1 MCQSLSGAN
10 SWAALL
16 KIKSMSFYGLLRFNF
31 KKRRAKS
38 IEKKISFMAAD

>member
-1 MCQSLSGAN
+1 LKILKNIKTSKF
-10 SWAALL
+10 L